1 MSSVPNNVIVQ
12 QSSPNNVLVTQDSP
26 NWVNVQQDTPA
37 QVLISEESPT
47 QVIVRTGGI
56 QTNTTNRFVYSQAVP
71 AEQWIITHNLGGKP
85 SVTIVDSA
93 DTVVFGEVSYNGTT
107 QVIVNFTAAFSGNAY
122 LT

>member
-1 MSSVPNNVIVQ
+1 MSSVPNNVVVQ

-37 QVLISEESPT
+37 QVLISEEAPT

-56 QTNTTNRFVYSQAVP
+56 QANATLRFVFSQATP
-71 AEQWIITHNLGGKP
+71 ADEWIINHNLGGKP
-85 SVTIVDSA
+85 SVTVVDSA

-107 QVIVNFTAAFSGNAY
+107 QVTVNFTAPFSGNAY